1 MDKKSNGSTK
11 IPTSL
16 CYIWQLCRLLSISI
30 VCTEKDSSPHFR
42 ERTLANEAEG
52 GDQTLGNEVYRMPHP
67 IWYKRFSSE
76 AVILTVM
83 NTILAIA

>member
-1 MDKKSNGSTK
+1 MDKKSNGSVYENTNVSVL
-11 IPTSL
+11 I
-16 CYIWQLCRLLSISI
+16 IWQLCRLLSISI

-67 IWYKRFSSE
+67 IW
-76 AVILTVM
+76 
-83 NTILAIA
+83 